1 METKVAKATSDDTHL
16 ADNTNHAGYA
26 PADEEERRIA
36 PDGYAYTFREFLE
49 FYDEKLCNS
58 KWSEAQVKPFE
69 PAPPPEEPIQEAAI
83 NILLSPRTAQ
93 DIRSSTRIAGTRKKE
108 MRAFLDETSNSHP
121 LNPNILAFDI
131 PAEIS
136 WKHYVARHP
145 DWKRIVGTGI
155 TKAQLMFLHNV
166 HDPNRGGQLRLDYV
180 FENLDGERCQLHPA
194 NKSKSAQPIFRPI

>member
-1 METKVAKATSDDTHL
+1 M
-16 ADNTNHAGYA
+16 
-26 PADEEERRIA
+26 
-36 PDGYAYTFREFLE
+36 
-49 FYDEKLCNS
+49 
-58 KWSEAQVKPFE
+58 
-69 PAPPPEEPIQEAAI
+69 I

-93 DIRSSTRIAGTRKKE
+93 DIRSSTRIAGTCKKE

-155 TKAQLMFLHNV
+155 TKAQLRFLSEIR
-166 HDPNRGGQLRLDYV
+166 DPNRGGQLRLDYV
-180 FENLDGERCQLHPA
+180 FENLEGVRCQLHPG
-194 NKSKSAQPIFRPI
+194 NKGKIPFPFSNRCNDGDEQTATIISCCR